1 LGISIFSK
9 LKDKK
14 LCSGI
19 CTLLCFFVFSGSLFA
34 EAIEKPFLWKIEGEG
49 ATSYLFGTIHLP
61 DARVTALHSS
71 VEQAFKESEYVYT
84 EIPLDT
90 SDMLAQVGSLMM
102 EGEQTLEDIVEPDLL
117 QRASNL
123 LNDINPVLTIEP
135 FLKFKVWALATSLPL
150 LEQQLNNPGSLPLD
164 AQLYQRARSEGKDAG
179 GIETM
184 QEQLSYFD
192 ALSQEEEIKMLRD
205 TVEFMEQAG
214 SQDQTLAEDFI
225 QYYIQGDVD
234 AFGELMVKYVKEDEF
249 SKEFMKKIL
258 HDRNIIMA
266 DRIYTKLAKNPDR
279 HYFFAVGAGHYWG
292 DTGVQVLLKEKGLNV
307 IRVDN

>member
-1 LGISIFSK
+1 MISIFSK
-9 LKDKK
+9 LKYKK
-14 LCSGI
+14 LSSCI
-19 CTLLCFFVFSGSLFA
+19 YTLLCFFVFSSNLLA

-61 DARVTALHSS
+61 DARVTILHSS
-71 VEQAFKESEYVYT
+71 VEQAFKDSEYIYT

-90 SDMLAQVGSLMM
+90 SDMLSQVSSLML
-102 EGEQTLEDIVEPDLL
+102 EGEQTLEDIVEPELL

-123 LNDINPVLTIEP
+123 LKNINPVLTIDP

-164 AQLYQRARSEGKDAG
+164 AQLYQRAGNEGKGAG

-184 QEQLSYFD
+184 QEQLGYFD

-205 TVEFMEQAG
+205 TIEFMEGAG
-214 SQDQTLAEDFI
+214 SQGQTLAEEFI
-225 QYYIQGDVD
+225 QYYMQGEVD
-234 AFGELMVKYVKEDEF
+234 AFGKLMVKYVKEDEF

-266 DRIYTKLAKNPDR
+266 DRIHKKLAKNPDR
-279 HYFFAVGAGHYWG
+279 RYFFAVGAGHYWG
-292 DTGVQVLLKEKGLNV
+292 DTGVQVLLKEKGLS
-307 IRVDN
+307 ISRVE